1 MLCATLQL
9 KMDENL
15 LIDKKDLKKKEESEY
30 IVIGCIKR
38 MGKVIKKSIHNS
50 PVTRNLWE
58 GIIMDI
64 TGHKALSLWGNHI
77 SKIIENQWY

>member
-15 LIDKKDLKKKEESEY
+15 LIDKKDLKKKEENEY
-30 IVIGCIKR
+30 IVIGCIKW
-38 MGKVIKKSIHNS
+38 MGKVIKKSVHNS
-50 PVTRNLWE
+50 LVTRNLWE